1 MSPPSDHRR
10 TALICGIT
18 GQDGCYLAAHL
29 LGLGYRVVGTSRD
42 ATPARLGGLRQLGID
57 QQVVIEPASLAEA
70 EPLVNL
76 IERER
81 PDVIYHLAGQSSV
94 AVSFDKPAETF
105 ESIATSTLHLLEAI
119 RTAAVPPR
127 LFVAGSSEIFGT
139 RQTTPVTCC
148 SPLDP
153 QNPYAV
159 AKTTAFRIVQ
169 QYRREHGLFA
179 CTGVLFNH
187 ESPLRPARFV
197 TQKIVAGACEI
208 AAGRQQE
215 LRLGDLSMERD
226 WGWAPEYVVAME
238 QMLTRDTPEDFILAT
253 GRSHRLQDFV
263 AAAFRSVGL
272 DWQDYVVQDEQF
284 VRPHDGSHPLASV
297 AETTER
303 LGWTATVQLSELV
316 RRMVAARQSDEV
328 ASVSRAA

>member
-1 MSPPSDHRR
+1 MSPLPDHQR

-42 ATPARLGGLRQLGID
+42 ATPERLAGLRWLGIEK
-57 QQVVIEPASLAEA
+57 QLTIKPASLAEA
-70 EPLVNL
+70 KPLAAL
-76 IERER
+76 IDRER
-81 PDVIYHLAGQSSV
+81 PEVVFHLAGQSSV

-105 ESIATSTLHLLEAI
+105 ESIATSTLSLLEAI

-139 RQTTPVTCC
+139 RQTAPVTCS
-148 SPLDP
+148 SPLHP

-197 TQKIVAGACEI
+197 TQKIVAGVCAI

-215 LRLGDLSMERD
+215 LRLGDLSMQRD

-238 QMLTRDTPEDFILAT
+238 QMLTRDTPEDFIIAT
-253 GRSHRLQDFV
+253 GQPHRLQDFV
-263 AAAFRSVGL
+263 AAAFHSVGL
-272 DWQDYVVQDEQF
+272 DWQNHVVRDEQF
-284 VRPHDGSHPLASV
+284 VRPHDGSHPQASV
-297 AETTER
+297 VATTDQ
-303 LGWTATVQLSELV
+303 LGWTATVQLPELV
-316 RRMVAARQSDEV
+316 RRMVEARQSDEA

>member
-1 MSPPSDHRR
+1 MRSPPDQHR

-139 RQTTPVTCC
+139 RQTTPVTCE
-148 SPLDP
+148 STLDP

-215 LRLGDLSMERD
+215 LRLGDLSMQRD

-238 QMLTRDTPEDFILAT
+238 QMLTRDTPEDFIIAT
-253 GRSHRLQDFV
+253 GQPHRLQDFV
-263 AAAFRSVGL
+263 AAAFHSVGL
-272 DWQDYVVQDEQF
+272 DWQNHVVRDEQF
-284 VRPHDGSHPLASV
+284 VRPHDGSHPQASV
-297 AETTER
+297 VATTDQ
-303 LGWTATVQLSELV
+303 LGWTATVQLPELV
-316 RRMVAARQSDEV
+316 RRMVEARQSDEA

>member
-187 ESPLRPARFV
+187 DSPLRPERFV
-197 TQKIVAGACEI
+197 TQKIVTGACAI

-215 LRLGDLSMERD
+215 LRLGDLSMQRD

-238 QMLTRDTPEDFILAT
+238 QMLTRDTPEDFIIAT
-253 GRSHRLQDFV
+253 GQPHRLQDFV
-263 AAAFRSVGL
+263 AVAFHSVGL
-272 DWQDYVVQDEQF
+272 DWQNHVVRDEQF
-284 VRPHDGSHPLASV
+284 VRPHDGSHPQASV
-297 AETTER
+297 VATTDQ
-303 LGWTATVQLSELV
+303 LGWTATVQLPELV
-316 RRMVAARQSDEV
+316 RRMVEARQSDEA

>member
-226 WGWAPEYVVAME
+226 WGWAAEYVVAME

-272 DWQDYVVQDEQF
+272 DWQDYVVRDEQF
-284 VRPHDGSHPLASV
+284 VRPNDGSHPLASV

>member
-1 MSPPSDHRR
+1 MNPSASQRR

-29 LGLGYRVVGTSRD
+29 LGLGYREVGTSRQ
-42 ATPARLGGLRQLGID
+42 ATVERLTGLQRLGVD
-57 QQVVIEPASLAEA
+57 QQVAIEPASLAEA
-70 EPLVNL
+70 EPLANL

-81 PDVIYHLAGQSSV
+81 PETVYHLAGQSSV
-94 AVSFDKPAETF
+94 AVSFDQPAETF
-105 ESIATSTLHLLEAI
+105 ESIATSTLLLLEAV

-139 RQTTPVTCC
+139 RQSAPVTC
-148 SPLDP
+148 SSRLDP
-153 QNPYAV
+153 QNPYAL

-169 QYRREHGLFA
+169 QYRRKHGLFA

-187 ESPLRPARFV
+187 ESPLRPERFV

-215 LRLGDLSMERD
+215 LRLGDLSMQRD
-226 WGWAPEYVVAME
+226 WGWAPEYVVAMQ

-253 GRSHRLQDFV
+253 GRPHRLEEFV
-263 AAAFRSVGL
+263 AAAFRAVGL
-272 DWQDYVVQDEQF
+272 DWRDHVVRDKRF

-297 AETTER
+297 AETSEG
-303 LGWTATVQLSELV
+303 LGWTATVQLPELV
-316 RRMVAARQSDEV
+316 RRMVAARQSDE
-328 ASVSRAA
+328 ASSFTRAA

>member
-119 RTAAVPPR
+119 RTAAFPPR

-272 DWQDYVVQDEQF
+272 DWQDYVVRDEQF
-284 VRPHDGSHPLASV
+284 VRPNDGSHPLASV